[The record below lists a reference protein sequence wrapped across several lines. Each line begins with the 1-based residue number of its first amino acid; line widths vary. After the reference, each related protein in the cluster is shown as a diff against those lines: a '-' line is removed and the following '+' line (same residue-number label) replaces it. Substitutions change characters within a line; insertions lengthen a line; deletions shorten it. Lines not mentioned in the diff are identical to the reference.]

1 MSTSCMI
8 GLMDFDGKTIK
19 KSTRINFDGYPDGA
33 LKTLNKYWTQSK
45 MKYEKIEHELFDYG
59 EIRSL
64 GKSFGKSIIRSFGKS
79 YDKNEYYI
87 DLGESKKEFPS
98 FDNILDFKNYAQV
111 ENSEEFSYVY
121 VPGIHS
127 WL

>member
-33 LKTLNKYWTQSK
+33 LKTLNKYWTQSN
-45 MKYEKIEHELFDYG
+45 MKFENIEHELFDYG
-59 EIRSL
+59 EIRLL
-64 GKSFGKSIIRSFGKS
+64 GKSYSE
-79 YDKNEYYI
+79 NEYYI
-87 DLGESKKEFPS
+87 DIGESKKEFPS